1 MGTKNF
7 KEIDAKLI
15 LEKVVR
21 ELDRRFENNM
31 KVVKQMTKGGKNSI
45 VTIFAAAAKEDYDI
59 IGFIDELCAEEF
71 MNLYKK
77 NK

>member
-1 MGTKNF
+1 MGTKNS

-21 ELDRRFENNM
+21 ELDRRFKDNT
-31 KVVKQMTKGGKNSI
+31 KVYKKMIKEGKSSI
-45 VTIFAAAAKEDYDI
+45 AVIFGAAAKEDYDI

-77 NK
+77 